1 MWYDFKKEGIEML
14 LIVGIISL
22 ALCALSLAFS
32 ALNRHGYYHLL
43 DGTSELYTRLHRRMT
58 IFFVI
63 GIVLAL
69 IGAIC
74 LILHYVI

>member
-1 MWYDFKKEGIEML
+1 ML
-14 LIVGIISL
+14 LIIGIISL
-22 ALCALSLAFS
+22 IVCALSLAFS

-43 DGTSELYTRLHRRMT
+43 DGTSDLYTRLRRRMI

-63 GIVLAL
+63 GSALAL

-74 LILHYVI
+74 LILYYIT